1 MSPAVFVSAAF
12 GLYAASFIPLFIKLK
27 QSTVMSLK
35 LIVGLGNPGQQYMF
49 TRHNAGFWFV
59 QHLAQQFNIELSPD
73 KKFHGVTGRGQ
84 IHGHDVRLL
93 LPLTFMNKSG
103 ESVVP
108 MVNFYNID
116 NDQLLIAHD
125 ELDIPAGNIKLK
137 TGGGHGGHNGLRDIT
152 PHIGSDFHR
161 LRVGIGHP
169 GHKSKVTG
177 HVLSKA
183 SPNEQIAID
192 SALTAAFESLPLLL
206 EGDIERARTQI
217 NGFKLPD

>member
-1 MSPAVFVSAAF
+1 
-12 GLYAASFIPLFIKLK
+12 
-27 QSTVMSLK
+27 MSLK

>member
-1 MSPAVFVSAAF
+1 
-12 GLYAASFIPLFIKLK
+12 
-27 QSTVMSLK
+27 MSLK
-35 LIVGLGNPGQQYMF
+35 LIVGLGNPGQQYMY

-59 QHLAQQFNIELSPD
+59 QHLAHQFNIELTPE
-73 KKFHGVTGRGQ
+73 KKFHGVAGRGR

-103 ESVVP
+103 QSVVP

-116 NDQLLIAHD
+116 NSQLLIAHD
-125 ELDIPAGNIKLK
+125 ELDIPAGSIKLK

-161 LRVGIGHP
+161 LRIGIGHP
-169 GHKSKVTG
+169 GHKSKVSG

-183 SPNEQIAID
+183 PEGEQAAID
-192 SALTAAFESLPLLL
+192 SALTAAFEALPLLL
-206 EGDIERARTQI
+206 DGDIERARSQI
-217 NGFKLPD
+217 NSFKLPD